1 MGKLPHFLVAPPD
14 CGGALSGQCYVD
26 VPLEDISGTSI
37 EFHDL
42 LSEAAYVRD
51 RNGLASKGLYFD
63 IQPYGIHIFEVS
75 STT

>member
-1 MGKLPHFLVAPPD
+1 
-14 CGGALSGQCYVD
+14 
-26 VPLEDISGTSI
+26 VPLEEISGTSI

-51 RNGLASKGLYFD
+51 RNGLASKGIYFD

-75 STT
+75 S